1 MSGLY
6 TIGHSTRSIEEF
18 LALLR
23 SHGIAQLADV
33 RSIPRS
39 ARHPQ
44 FAAAALSTSLQE
56 VGIVYRHCP
65 GLGGLRR
72 PRKDSPNMA
81 WRHPSFRGYA
91 DYMQTAAFKEAL
103 EELLVFAEAGRT
115 AVMCAE
121 ALWWRCHRRLLAD
134 ALVSRGIEVRHITSA
149 QATSVH
155 ELSPSARIAGGRVTY
170 PGRIG

>member
-1 MSGLY
+1 MSGGFVY
-6 TIGHSTRSIEEF
+6 TVGHSTRSIEEF

-23 SHGIAQLADV
+23 SHAIVRLADV

-44 FAAAALSTSLQE
+44 FEAAALSTSLRGA
-56 VGIVYRHCP
+56 GIVYRHCP

-72 PRKDSPNMA
+72 PRKDSPNTA

-91 DYMQTAAFKEAL
+91 DYMQTPAFEDAL
-103 EELLVFAEAGRT
+103 EDLLVFARADRT

-134 ALVSRGIEVRHITSA
+134 VLVSRGVEVRHITSPSM
-149 QATSVH
+149 TSVH
-155 ELSPSARIAGGRVTY
+155 ELSPSARIVGGRVIY
-170 PGRIG
+170 P